1 MSADKSKHII
11 IAITGASGCI
21 YAKRL
26 IEKLENT
33 KNAPRISI
41 IMSEVGKQV
50 WKTELGAL
58 PEFKHK
64 VYHEKDFMAPFA
76 SGSSVANSMVAI
88 PCTMGSL
95 GKMAHGIADNL
106 ITRAADVILKEKKQL
121 IIVPREMPLNLIHIE
136 NMKLLSLAGA
146 TIIPACP
153 SFYSKPAN
161 INALVDTVVDRVL
174 DHLGYAP
181 ESATRW

>member
-1 MSADKSKHII
+1 MHCNKPEHIV

-26 IEKLENT
+26 IKKLENT
-33 KNAPRISI
+33 KNAPCISI
-41 IMSEVGKQV
+41 IMSEVAKQV
-50 WKTELGAL
+50 WKTELGVL

-64 VYHEKDFMAPFA
+64 MYHEKDFMAPFA
-76 SGSSVANSMVAI
+76 SGSSVADSMVVI

-95 GKMAHGIADNL
+95 GKIAHGIADNL

-121 IIVPREMPLNLIHIE
+121 IMVPRETPLNLIHIE

-153 SFYSKPAN
+153 SFYAKPSS
-161 INALVDTVVDRVL
+161 IHELVDTIVDRVL
-174 DHLGYAP
+174 DHLGYAS

>member
-1 MSADKSKHII
+1 MHFNKTEHIV

-33 KNAPRISI
+33 KNAPDISI
-41 IMSEVGKQV
+41 IMSEVAKLV
-50 WKTELGAL
+50 WKTEMGVL
-58 PEFKHK
+58 PEFRHK
-64 VYHEKDFMAPFA
+64 MYHENDFMAPFA
-76 SGSSVANSMVAI
+76 SGSSVAGKMVVI

-106 ITRAADVILKEKKQL
+106 VTRAADVILKEKKQL
-121 IIVPREMPLNLIHIE
+121 ILVPRETPFNLIHIE

-153 SFYSKPAN
+153 SFYSKPEN
-161 INALVDTVVDRVL
+161 INELVDTVVDRVL
-174 DHLGYAP
+174 DHLGHAP
-181 ESATRW
+181 DSAGRW